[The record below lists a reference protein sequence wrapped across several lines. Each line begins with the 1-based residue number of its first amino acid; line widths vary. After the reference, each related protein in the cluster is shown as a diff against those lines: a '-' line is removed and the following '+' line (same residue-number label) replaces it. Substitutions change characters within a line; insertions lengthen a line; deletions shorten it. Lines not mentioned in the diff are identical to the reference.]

1 MITIQNGRDIRVV
14 SKGLYEDLFK
24 GMGFTPV
31 EDEEIKEEEEV
42 VEEVVDEPTEEILV
56 EQDAIIPEEEAA
68 ELSEDEVMTLDGV
81 ATIVDEV
88 KEDEPTEEK
97 TQPKRHK

>member
-24 GMGFTPV
+24 GMGFTPI
-31 EDEEIKEEEEV
+31 EDEETVEEV
-42 VEEVVDEPTEEILV
+42 VEEVVEEPTEEIVV

-68 ELSEDEVMTLDGV
+68 KLSEDEVITLDGV

>member
-24 GMGFTPV
+24 GMGFTPI
-31 EDEEIKEEEEV
+31 EDEEIEEV
-42 VEEVVDEPTEEILV
+42 VEEVVEEPAEEIVV

-68 ELSEDEVMTLDGV
+68 KLSEDEVMTLDGV
-81 ATIVDEV
+81 ATIAEEV

>member
-1 MITIQNGRDIRVV
+1 MITIQNGKDIRVV
-14 SKGLYEDLFK
+14 SVGLYEDLFK
-24 GMGFTPV
+24 GMGFTPI
-31 EDEEIKEEEEV
+31 EDEEIEEV
-42 VEEVVDEPTEEILV
+42 VEEVVDEPTEEIVV
-56 EQDAIIPEEEAA
+56 EQDAIIPEEDAA

>member
-1 MITIQNGRDIRVV
+1 MITIQNGKDIRVV
-14 SKGLYEDLFK
+14 SVGLYEDLFK
-24 GMGFTPV
+24 GMGFTPI
-31 EDEEIKEEEEV
+31 EDEEIEEV
-42 VEEVVDEPTEEILV
+42 VEEAEEPTEEIVV
-56 EQDAIIPEEEAA
+56 EQDAIIPEEDAA
-68 ELSEDEVMTLDGV
+68 KLSEDEVMTLDGV

>member
-24 GMGFTPV
+24 GMGFTPI
-31 EDEEIKEEEEV
+31 EDEEIEEM
-42 VEEVVDEPTEEILV
+42 VEEVKEDEPTEEIVV
-56 EQDAIIPEEEAA
+56 EQDAIIPEEEA
-68 ELSEDEVMTLDGV
+68 EKLSEDEVITLDGV
-81 ATIVDEV
+81 ATIVEEV

>member
-1 MITIQNGRDIRVV
+1 MITIQNGKDIRVV

-24 GMGFTPV
+24 GMGFTPI
-31 EDEEIKEEEEV
+31 EDEEIKEEV
-42 VEEVVDEPTEEILV
+42 VEEIVV
-56 EQDAIIPEEEAA
+56 EQDAIIPEEDAA

-81 ATIVDEV
+81 ATIVEEV
-88 KEDEPTEEK
+88 EEPTEEK